1 MKQNTLILSAFCMI
15 FVLGSCKSK
24 SKKVEE
30 VKHEQEAL
38 IDTLDNSNGY
48 FMQTKFEQG
57 MSAGK
62 VTEFKFSPHLYSD
75 TNATVELQ
83 LLHEKKM
90 HVIIVKN
97 DLSLFYHIHPTQS
110 VSGEYSVPFNFNYG
124 GDYIV
129 FVDYAPVNANQ
140 QLERKEITVA
150 GKGFDKKEYG
160 LRNICHCD
168 KTGSHSKS

>member
-97 DLSLFYHIHPTQS
+97 PYFTISILHNQFL
-110 VSGEYSVPFNFNYG
+110 
-124 GDYIV
+124 
-129 FVDYAPVNANQ
+129 VNIQFRLTLIMEA
-140 QLERKEITVA
+140 IT
-150 GKGFDKKEYG
+150 
-160 LRNICHCD
+160 
-168 KTGSHSKS
+168 